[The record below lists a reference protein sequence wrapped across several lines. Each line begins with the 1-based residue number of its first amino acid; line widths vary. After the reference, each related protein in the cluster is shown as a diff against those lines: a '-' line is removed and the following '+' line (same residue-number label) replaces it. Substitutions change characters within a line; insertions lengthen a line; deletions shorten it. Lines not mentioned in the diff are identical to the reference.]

1 MAKRKKERG
10 RPLGRKYPPRVDA
23 TAEEMAQ
30 AMFKLPADHQW
41 EYLSAGADGPVYRC
55 AGCRQEVHY
64 PETLHLDGLCADC
77 HSAVPAGR

>member
-1 MAKRKKERG
+1 
-10 RPLGRKYPPRVDA
+10 
-23 TAEEMAQ
+23 
-30 AMFKLPADHQW
+30 MFKLPADHQW
-41 EYLSAGADGPVYRC
+41 EYLGAGADGPVYRC